1 MCRFILPR
9 PFPLSI
15 CPYRM
20 ASTFRSKSV
29 PPMQSRIFSAFAS
42 RPRFPPPI
50 PLSTLPPRGTSRRSL
65 RNAASPADLIPIH
78 FALSPLPATLLSR
91 LAANRVTNDRGWI
104 VLLLFYRSSG
114 LGDASLQQVSFDGHF
129 LMREQIDLCFESLV
143 SGKSNL
149 DAVFPG
155 ADEHAVPHAAEFS
168 DGSGESVIH
177 KNRSPVWSDF

>member
-20 ASTFRSKSV
+20 ASTFPSKSV
-29 PPMQSRIFSAFAS
+29 PPMKSRIFRAFAS
-42 RPRFPPPI
+42 RPMFPPRI
-50 PLSTLPPRGTSRRSL
+50 PPSTLRPRGTSRRSL
-65 RNAASPADLIPIH
+65 PNAASPARLTLSR
-78 FALSPLPATLLSR
+78 FALSPLPATSLPP
-91 LAANRVTNDRGWI
+91 LAATRVAIRRDWI
-104 VLLLFYRSSG
+104 FLLLFYRSSG
-114 LGDASLQQVSFDGHF
+114 LRDASLQQVRFDGHF
-129 LMREQIDLCFESLV
+129 LMRKQVNLRFESLV

-168 DGSGESVIH
+168 DGSGERIVHENRGSVRR
-177 KNRSPVWSDF
+177 NF